1 LNKSED
7 DLITLSKDST
17 AEKKADLNHK
27 LKQTTHSIKLM
38 EARKKELLAKNSV
51 MDVKSKGT
59 DLDLKKLA
67 KLPTKLRNR

>member
-1 LNKSED
+1 
-7 DLITLSKDST
+7 
-17 AEKKADLNHK
+17 
-27 LKQTTHSIKLM
+27 M